1 MHIVMVSELRNC
13 ENLFICHLQFFIE
26 IAIIEIMNLPYKRI
40 LLKLS
45 GEAIKGSREYGIDPQ
60 YLVYIAKEIK
70 SGIEL
75 GIEFGVVIGGGN
87 IFRGLA
93 ASENGMDRVAAD
105 YTGMLATVM
114 NSLALKDALGK
125 VGVEARIQTAIDMKE
140 IAEPFILDKAK
151 AHLDKGRVLIF
162 AAGTGNPYFTTDT
175 TAALR
180 ATEIGAGAL
189 LKATKVDGVY
199 TSDPMKDSGAIRYEE
214 LTYMEVLKKEL
225 NVMDSTAISLSK
237 DNDIPIIVFDM
248 NKAGN
253 LVKICKGEPIGTV
266 IGGKKN
272 AIV

>member
-1 MHIVMVSELRNC
+1 MIDVMS
-13 ENLFICHLQFFIE
+13 LQY
-26 IAIIEIMNLPYKRI
+26 NRI

-45 GEAIKGSREYGIDPQ
+45 GEAIKGARDYGIDPK

-70 SGIEL
+70 SAIDL
-75 GIEFGVVIGGGN
+75 GVQIAIVIGGGN

-125 VGVEARIQTAIDMKE
+125 VGIDARIQTAIDMKE
-140 IAEPFILDKAK
+140 IAEPFILDRAR
-151 AHLDKGRVLIF
+151 AHLSKGRVLIF

-180 ATEIGAGAL
+180 ATEIDADGL
-189 LKATKVDGVY
+189 FKATKVDGVY
-199 TSDPMKDSGAIRYEE
+199 SNDPMVDSKATRYES

-225 NVMDSTAISLSK
+225 HVMDSTAISLSK
-237 DNDIPIIVFDM
+237 DNEMPIVVFDM
-248 NKAGN
+248 NQPGN
-253 LVKICKGEPIGTV
+253 LVKILNGQSIGTV
-266 IGGKKN
+266 IGGKQN
-272 AIV
+272 AVV